1 MMPVADQRTHSSRR
15 YCDGGSFAGNRETE
29 FLNANGTSVWF
40 RGHAIVRAI
49 QDSLI
54 TDNGMG
60 EATDVVVSGCSAGG
74 LSTYL
79 QCDGWAERITAAA
92 PNAKVRCM
100 PDSGMFFDYHSD
112 DAYPDG
118 AGTTLG
124 PGFDTGMRWLY
135 EKMEAV
141 TDETCMAHYTDDP
154 GKCMFAQYVA
164 PFIDT
169 PTFAL
174 QSVYDS
180 WSLPNILGRTAEWE
194 GDSEMDKVVNVWGR
208 NATGWI
214 KGMLDAGKG
223 HGAFLSSCSYHCGNW
238 QSISIAGD
246 TVGPAFDAWYNGRP
260 NGMNGFWNQGQRFP
274 CSSCCMTNDRAI
286 EAAMK
291 AEEDGKRD
299 RAMLHDSLSAT
310 LPAESQATATSGAGA
325 TPAAAAVSGETG
337 VSLGTCIAV
346 ALCVSVVSNVAL
358 FLALSR
364 SKQEAKGKDGGDESM
379 YTQQPP

>member
-1 MMPVADQRTHSSRR
+1 
-15 YCDGGSFAGNRETE
+15 
-29 FLNANGTSVWF
+29 
-40 RGHAIVRAI
+40 
-49 QDSLI
+49 
-54 TDNGMG
+54 
-60 EATDVVVSGCSAGG
+60 
-74 LSTYL
+74 
-79 QCDGWAERITAAA
+79 
-92 PNAKVRCM
+92 
-100 PDSGMFFDYHSD
+100 MFFDYHSD

-135 EKMEAV
+135 QKMEVV
-141 TDETCMAHYTDDP
+141 TDETCMAHYQQTNDP

-180 WSLPNILGRTAEWE
+180 WSLPNILGRTAEWG
-194 GDSEMDKVVNVWGR
+194 GDLEMDTVVNAWGR

-246 TVGPAFDAWYNGRP
+246 TVGPAFDAWYNDRP
-260 NGMNGFWNQGQRFP
+260 NGMNGFWNQGQHFP
-274 CSSCCMTNDRAI
+274 CSSCCLTHDKAI
-286 EAAMK
+286 EATMK

-299 RAMLHDSLSAT
+299 RAMLHDSLSA
-310 LPAESQATATSGAGA
+310 LPESQATTAKGASV
-325 TPAAAAVSGETG
+325 TPTTASVSGETG
-337 VSLGTCIAV
+337 VSLGTCIVV
-346 ALCVSVVSNVAL
+346 ALCVSVVSNIAL

-364 SKQEAKGKDGGDESM
+364 DKQEAKVIGNESM

>member
-1 MMPVADQRTHSSRR
+1 
-15 YCDGGSFAGNRETE
+15 
-29 FLNANGTSVWF
+29 
-40 RGHAIVRAI
+40 
-49 QDSLI
+49 
-54 TDNGMG
+54 MG
-60 EATDVVVSGCSAGG
+60 EATEVVVSGCSAGG

-79 QCDGWAERITAAA
+79 QCDSWAERITAAA
-92 PNAKVRCM
+92 PNSKVVCM

-135 EKMEAV
+135 ETMEVV
-141 TDETCMAHYTDDP
+141 TDETCMAHYQQTDDP

-174 QSVYDS
+174 QSIYDS
-180 WSLPNILGRTAEWE
+180 WSLPNILGRTADWE
-194 GDSEMDKVVNVWGR
+194 GDSEMDQVVNVWGK

-238 QSISIAGD
+238 QSMSIAGD
-246 TVGPAFDAWYNGRP
+246 TVGPAFDAWYNERP
-260 NGMNGFWNQGQRFP
+260 NGMNGFWNQELPFP
-274 CSSCCMTNDRAI
+274 CSSCCLTHDKAI

-299 RAMLHDSLSAT
+299 RAMLHDSLSSA
-310 LPAESQATATSGAGA
+310 LPAPQATTSTTGAA
-325 TPAAAAVSGETG
+325 SGETG

-346 ALCVSVVSNVAL
+346 ALCVSVVSNIAL
-358 FLALSR
+358 FLVLSR
-364 SKQEAKGKDGGDESM
+364 GKEEAKGGGGESM